1 MGQEFVV
8 NDGAGAAAAAA
19 PAATRPDWPSA
30 AQAVIQAGKHAA
42 ERGWV
47 PATSGNFS
55 VRSTQGQMAI
65 TRSGVDKGA
74 LNLADILRQPIGEA
88 LLPGSSAEAVLHLR
102 LYAEH
107 DNIGAVFHVHH
118 LAASVLGRVYVNQ
131 GAIVLEGWELQ
142 KALAGVATHEAQ
154 ISLPVFA
161 NTQNVSA
168 LADQVARQF
177 AQAPA
182 GSLLAPG
189 YVIAGHGLYTWGTDA
204 QQAWRHLEALDA
216 LLTLVLTWRQT
227 LSPSHNIQPQLRS
240 FHP

>member
-1 MGQEFVV
+1 M
-8 NDGAGAAAAAA
+8 NDGAGTVHTHAI
-19 PAATRPDWPSA
+19 TRPDWPSA
-30 AQAVIQAGKHAA
+30 AQAIIKAGKLAS

-55 VRSTQGQMAI
+55 VRSTQGQVAI

-74 LNLADILRQPIGEA
+74 LGLADILRQPIGRA
-88 LLPGSSAEAVLHLR
+88 LLPGSSAEAALHLR

-118 LAASVLGRVYVNQ
+118 LAASVLGRVYANQ

-142 KALAGVATHEAQ
+142 KALPGVSTHEAP

-161 NTQNVSA
+161 NTQDVA
-168 LADQVARQF
+168 TLAHQVANHF
-177 AQAPA
+177 AKAPV
-182 GSLLAPG
+182 GTLLTPA
-189 YVIAGHGLYTWGTDA
+189 YVIAGHGLYTWGADA

-227 LSPSHNIQPQLRS
+227 LNPAHNIPPQLRS